1 MHGAVSRLTMAA
13 CALGILVTLAG
24 CKIDTPNGGS
34 TSIAP
39 PSISATTH
47 WDMPNEVGVNL
58 QQAQDNI
65 QKLTGDLIFFTSS
78 HDVSGKGRHQVL
90 DKDWKVCSQNIPV
103 GSPITI
109 GSKIDFGTVKLAES
123 CP

>member
-1 MHGAVSRLTMAA
+1 MPI
-13 CALGILVTLAG
+13 CALGAVLTPAG
-24 CKIDTPNGGS
+24 CKVDTPGGGS
-34 TSIAP
+34 TSIGP
-39 PSISATTH
+39 RISVTTH

-58 QQAQDNI
+58 QQAQNDI

-78 HDVSGKGRHQVL
+78 HDVSGQGRHQIL
-90 DKDWKVCSQNIPV
+90 DKDWKVCSQNIPA